1 MIKILCVGKIKESYL
16 DDLINDYKK
25 RIGKY
30 IKIEIIEL
38 KDDVNY
44 DKEISNLIKNI
55 KTSDYNIGLDLKGKM
70 YSSLEFADK
79 IDKILP
85 QNSNIT
91 FIIGGSLGLND
102 EVRSLC
108 NELISFSQMTFPHG
122 LFRGI
127 LLEQI
132 YRTCKINNHEMYHKW
147 GCMKVNDVRNMKVA
161 LTHAGKFHADDVFGA
176 AFLKIINPKLE
187 IIRSNVV
194 PADFDG
200 LVFDIGMGEFDHHM
214 ADNEVRKNDIPYAAF
229 GKLWREFAPSL
240 YGKYVYE
247 SIDRK
252 LIQDLDLADN
262 TGSYNALAIAI
273 DVFNPEDVKNSDN
286 EFFEAVEFAKKIL
299 IKMIDKQKRCEKD
312 LVKVKKYYE
321 EAKDKRIIV
330 LDEPLFYKDYLPFT
344 EAVYV
349 VYPSNRGG
357 FAAQGVTI
365 NPDTN
370 ELKKDFPET
379 WVKNLPPYLRFCHTS
394 RFLIAA
400 DSFEEIMHATREA
413 LKWLV
418 MIGMKS

>member
-1 MIKILCVGKIKESYL
+1 
-16 DDLINDYKK
+16 
-25 RIGKY
+25 
-30 IKIEIIEL
+30 
-38 KDDVNY
+38 
-44 DKEISNLIKNI
+44 
-55 KTSDYNIGLDLKGKM
+55 
-70 YSSLEFADK
+70 
-79 IDKILP
+79 
-85 QNSNIT
+85 
-91 FIIGGSLGLND
+91 
-102 EVRSLC
+102 
-108 NELISFSQMTFPHG
+108 
-122 LFRGI
+122 
-127 LLEQI
+127 
-132 YRTCKINNHEMYHKW
+132 
-147 GCMKVNDVRNMKVA
+147 MKVNEIRNMKVA

-214 ADNEVRKNDIPYAAF
+214 ANNECRSNGHPYASF
-229 GKLWREFAPSL
+229 GKLWRAFAKDL
-240 YGKYVYE
+240 YGKYIYE
-247 SIDRK
+247 SIDKK
-252 LIQDLDLADN
+252 LIEDLDLSDN

-357 FAAQGVTI
+357 FSAQGVTI

-379 WVKNLPPYLRFCHTS
+379 WVKNLPSYLRFCHAS
-394 RFLIAA
+394 RFLVAS
-400 DSFEEIMHATREA
+400 DTFEGIMYAVREA
-413 LKWLV
+413 LK
-418 MIGMKS
+418 

>member
-1 MIKILCVGKIKESYL
+1 
-16 DDLINDYKK
+16 
-25 RIGKY
+25 
-30 IKIEIIEL
+30 
-38 KDDVNY
+38 
-44 DKEISNLIKNI
+44 
-55 KTSDYNIGLDLKGKM
+55 
-70 YSSLEFADK
+70 
-79 IDKILP
+79 
-85 QNSNIT
+85 
-91 FIIGGSLGLND
+91 
-102 EVRSLC
+102 
-108 NELISFSQMTFPHG
+108 
-122 LFRGI
+122 
-127 LLEQI
+127 
-132 YRTCKINNHEMYHKW
+132 
-147 GCMKVNDVRNMKVA
+147 MKVNDVRNMKVA

-214 ADNEVRKNDIPYAAF
+214 ANNECRSNGHPYASF
-229 GKLWREFAPSL
+229 GKLWRAFAKDL
-240 YGKYVYE
+240 YGKYIYE
-247 SIDRK
+247 SIDKK
-252 LIQDLDLADN
+252 LIEDLDLSDN
-262 TGSYNALAIAI
+262 IGSYNALAIAI

-299 IKMIDKQKRCEKD
+299 IKMIDKQKRCEND

-379 WVKNLPPYLRFCHTS
+379 WVKNLPSYLRFCHTS
-394 RFLIAA
+394 RFLVAS
-400 DSFEEIMHATREA
+400 DTFEGIMYAVREA
-413 LKWLV
+413 LK
-418 MIGMKS
+418 